1 MCFRCGESHGAI
13 AIFTLTGSNA
23 VVTSQEIINHN
34 NPVIENVEV
43 LQIISSTSL
52 QSVSEGAS
60 TTSATDPKTNPEK
73 SLDKFVWSFVYPG
86 YYVYQWNADKRVIK
100 NRLDCSKLVPCS
112 ESLKTIAIDE
122 HFSPGR
128 CQIASMVVQD
138 DKLYI
143 GTSWGCLIVAEA
155 IAMRPITVFRPF
167 SEEIQAIVA
176 IKEPLPVDLATT
188 PKKKSSANQSEEHS
202 ARSEGNPLIVTIGK
216 GYRSLIGRYV
226 NMDKRHSSIKS
237 ETESLR
243 AVNKLGEERDYE
255 DSYNNASTMYALLW
269 RPDDWLCE

>member
-1 MCFRCGESHGAI
+1 M
-13 AIFTLTGSNA
+13 
-23 VVTSQEIINHN
+23 
-34 NPVIENVEV
+34 
-43 LQIISSTSL
+43 
-52 QSVSEGAS
+52 
-60 TTSATDPKTNPEK
+60 
-73 SLDKFVWSFVYPG
+73 YPG
-86 YYVYQWNADKRVIK
+86 YYVYQWDADKRTVK
-100 NRLDCSKLVPCS
+100 NKLDCSKLVPCS

-176 IKEPLPVDLATT
+176 IKEPVTADPITQSRKKNSGNTT
-188 PKKKSSANQSEEHS
+188 PTNPTVPD
-202 ARSEGNPLIVTIGK
+202 GNSLIVTIGK

-226 NMDKRHSSIKS
+226 NMDRRLSSSSTKS
-237 ETESLR
+237 EMESYR
-243 AVNKLGEERDYE
+243 AVTKSFEEQDY
-255 DSYNNASTMYALLW
+255 DDFNNGNNASTMYALLW
-269 RPDDWLCE
+269 KPDDWLTE